1 MTTSLEGFT
10 FEEEITVLRALSLQ
24 MLKYLALLERDDY
37 WFYRRKIET
46 IYSIFNKMGYT
57 KEEADRFITFEFEG
71 L

>member
-1 MTTSLEGFT
+1 MTTGLEGLT
-10 FEEEITVLRALSLQ
+10 FEERITVLRALSSE
-24 MLKYLALLERDDY
+24 MLKYMALLERDDY

-57 KEEADRFITFEFEG
+57 KEEADSFITFEG